1 MKIVVNDKELEVSG
15 QRPLIDE
22 LREAGYDIPSLC
34 YATAARH
41 EPSCMVCMVRNETNN
56 QIIPSCATFPI
67 EGMRID
73 TQSDD
78 VTALRRMS
86 LELLLSDHRADCEAP
101 CTLVCPANIDVA
113 LLIRYYDEHRMAEA
127 KAVLQQAISPD
138 SDGTASLSLLPCD
151 TCKAGCEKAC
161 RRASVDCC
169 VSIREIV
176 KEVAMFKEATPLVSL
191 GRDRGEQPLNPSK
204 PLKSS
209 PSKIGRYTE
218 NEKEWLKKVYSQ
230 SSHCLHC
237 ACEGA
242 SICKL
247 RDYAMKAGIK
257 SSPYGKT
264 SRLPVKEQQHI
275 IGRLWYEPAKC
286 IRCGLCVYNSDDGFT
301 FQHRGFDMQIVIPDQ
316 SRKNVDESI
325 ADLCPTGAL
334 FLKTK

>member
-1 MKIVVNDKELEVSG
+1 MKIFVNDKELEVSG

-34 YATAARH
+34 YATTARH
-41 EPSCMVCMVRNETNN
+41 EPSCMVCMVRNEADN

-86 LELLLSDHRADCEAP
+86 LELLLSDHRADCEVP

-113 LLIRYYDEHRMAEA
+113 LLIRYYDEQRMAEA
-127 KAVLQQAISPD
+127 KAVLLQALSPD
-138 SDGTASLSLLPCD
+138 DGGTATLNPLPCD

-161 RRASVDCC
+161 RRASVDRC

-176 KEVAMFKEATPLVSL
+176 KEVAMFKEATPLEPL
-191 GRDRGEQPLNPSK
+191 EPLNLSK

-209 PSKIGRYTE
+209 PSKLGRYTE

-242 SICKL
+242 STCKL
-247 RDYAMKAGIK
+247 RDYAMQNGIK
-257 SSPYGKT
+257 TSPFGKT
-264 SRLPVKEQQHI
+264 SRLPAKEQQHI

-316 SRKNVDESI
+316 SRKNVDESL
-325 ADLCPTGAL
+325 AELCPTGAL